1 MITREVKVNDHTY
14 YYLFHTS
21 GSKPF
26 KKYIKF
32 LGENKPN
39 PKEMKKAESEFLKEI
54 KSNPQV
60 DTHHNIIVLLQK
72 IQEIYGYIPE
82 SEIVRLSKE
91 LDIPAVDITG
101 VATFYSQFKLIKPGK
116 YKISLCRGT
125 ACHVKNSIEL
135 LKYLEESLAIKAG
148 HTQESGKISLD
159 IVNCLGACAKA
170 PVMMINGQVYGE
182 LTKDK
187 IKKVIEGLK

>member
-1 MITREVKVNDHTY
+1 MITREVKVNDHSY

-21 GSKPF
+21 GTKPF

-32 LGENKPN
+32 LGENN
-39 PKEMKKAESEFLKEI
+39 PSSKEVKKLESAFLKEI
-54 KSNPQV
+54 KLNPQV

-72 IQEIYGYIPE
+72 IQEVYGYIPE

-116 YKISLCRGT
+116 YKVSICRGT

-135 LKYLEESLAIKAG
+135 LKYLEEILGVKAG
-148 HTQESGKISLD
+148 QTQESGKISLD

-187 IKKVIEGLK
+187 VKTIIGGLK